1 MLQSYLHVISYE
13 ITILLRWRAS
23 RWIMSTFPNNNKEEE
38 SWYTQGRITSREQS
52 PMFLHPSTKTTYSGV
67 RVACWS
73 WKESYGGR
81 FASTMRKINRKNIY
95 RWLVRRKGSP
105 TKKFFDVP
113 AHWRNEVNESFMYKG
128 HRRWIRRAGISI
140 PTRNENFSSFRS
152 SRRSS
157 QVTPNRVVILQR
169 IQFRRILKF
178 S

>member
-23 RWIMSTFPNNNKEEE
+23 RWIMSTFLNNNEEE
-38 SWYTQGRITSREQS
+38 SWYMQGRITSREQS
-52 PMFLHPSTKTTYSGV
+52 PIFLHPSTKTTYPGV

-81 FASTMRKINRKNIY
+81 FASTMRKINRKNTF

-113 AHWRNEVNESFMYKG
+113 AHWRNEVNESFVYKG
-128 HRRWIRRAGISI
+128 HRRWICRPGISI
-140 PTRNENFSSFRS
+140 PTRNERISPVSARRVARVKLLLIELLFYKEFSSEE
-152 SRRSS
+152 
-157 QVTPNRVVILQR
+157 
-169 IQFRRILKF
+169 F
-178 S
+178 SNFL